1 MKDSIVKLVV
11 QSYFDFHSYWNTVS
25 GSGTNLPRL
34 RHDKCKVR
42 TNGNRRRVLGFR
54 RIFCGLF
61 SLSAKKEGRKGLFD
75 KPDTCV
81 LFSPCIRLQTFSY
94 REPACARTIHH
105 FQGKPEF
112 HVEPVISKL
121 EAMILEITAALD
133 TGIMRVDGAYQHCT
147 PSIQ

>member
-1 MKDSIVKLVV
+1 MARICHV
-11 QSYFDFHSYWNTVS
+11 FDTINAKYVLTATEG
-25 GSGTNLPRL
+25 GSW
-34 RHDKCKVR
+34 
-42 TNGNRRRVLGFR
+42 GFEG
-54 RIFCGLF
+54 CSGLF